1 MSSSSEPEDVNEE
14 DEIVCQDPIFNEES
28 RQHIS
33 EPLDQ
38 RIAKTLEAA
47 VDNSANSDSD
57 ADTTTTTNNNKNN
70 NDNTTPPALTS
81 SIPKYLSNTSATD
94 TDEDHGYSPVPD
106 PSISLSRN
114 NSTTLTTT
122 NKVIN
127 NPSVPVPVNLSQ
139 NFELSLS
146 TNEQLYHLLK
156 DAHLAN
162 ERLTARVH
170 ELERANKALVAAA
183 QQQATAIASPS
194 LGPKSSPS
202 FHSASPSVNGGVGNS
217 GGSGGVA
224 LSTLVAE
231 RDAALSEMEVLE
243 SRAREAEKNADN
255 MVDAMRQ
262 ANDALSADL
271 REAQSSLSESEELVK
286 QLRKEIEKQ
295 DKKINNGRM
304 IVENAKI
311 EVSQMKVDV
320 VEAEET
326 ARKATTRAQRL
337 ESQSLDLKRR
347 LNQLAQDLVASENDL
362 KVTVSNKIRL
372 EQNVVGLR
380 KEIKNL
386 RSNVQTLKKNCER
399 EKLAKTEAVNR
410 LHAERKNRRREHES
424 STRRYVVLF

>member
-170 ELERANKALVAAA
+170 GIGACEQSV
-183 QQQATAIASPS
+183 
-194 LGPKSSPS
+194 GGSSS
-202 FHSASPSVNGGVGNS
+202 TTGNS
-217 GGSGGVA
+217 NSVPFTWPKIKSI
-224 LSTLVAE
+224 LS
-231 RDAALSEMEVLE
+231 
-243 SRAREAEKNADN
+243 
-255 MVDAMRQ
+255 
-262 ANDALSADL
+262 
-271 REAQSSLSESEELVK
+271 
-286 QLRKEIEKQ
+286 
-295 DKKINNGRM
+295 
-304 IVENAKI
+304 
-311 EVSQMKVDV
+311 
-320 VEAEET
+320 
-326 ARKATTRAQRL
+326 
-337 ESQSLDLKRR
+337 
-347 LNQLAQDLVASENDL
+347 
-362 KVTVSNKIRL
+362 
-372 EQNVVGLR
+372 
-380 KEIKNL
+380 
-386 RSNVQTLKKNCER
+386 
-399 EKLAKTEAVNR
+399 
-410 LHAERKNRRREHES
+410 
-424 STRRYVVLF
+424 